1 MAQDL
6 ADQESSKDRLSG
18 SLDAVLHLLDRQVV
32 DADDLMVCKVD
43 DLELTVFDDGVLAIT
58 GLLAGSAAAVPRYGD
73 QGFGGLLHDYLRR
86 ARPTRGGRHDPHPH
100 RPGTRGPPPKP

>member
-1 MAQDL
+1 MAQDH

-73 QGFGGLLHDYLRR
+73 QGFGGLLHDYWRR
-86 ARPTRGGRHDPHPH
+86 VGRAAGGPGGPHPH
-100 RPGTRGPPPKP
+100 HPGTLGHP